1 MILRSLLFAALLGVT
16 GLASAQVHFDS
27 GSARPNNPD
36 AASRKLAHRGHV
48 ISRQPPRSNRAR
60 CRDGSV
66 HTVRVCRRHGGVAA
80 R

>member
-1 MILRSLLFAALLGVT
+1 MILRSLLFAALLSVT

-36 AASRKLAHRGHV
+36 AASRKLGHRGHV
-48 ISRQPPRSNRAR
+48 IRHPPPRSNRAR
-60 CRDGSV
+60 CRDSSV
-66 HTVRVCRRHGGVAA
+66 HTVRVCQRHGGVAK